1 MANDRSYTA
10 GRFAVMFDQ
19 GGTNAGYVKSV
30 TGGNIKGEVA
40 VHQLGPDNV
49 QKKHLATIVHEPI
62 TVEVGMGMSK
72 SFYEWIQSSFDK
84 GHVTKSG
91 ELVAANFDYE
101 AQSARAFTDA
111 YISEVTIPAL
121 DGSSKEPAYMTV
133 KFDPEKIRYEK
144 RGGEKLTGTLASNQK
159 KWLCSNWRVD
169 ISGLNCTRVAK
180 VDSFTWKQSVIK
192 DEVGMFREATKHP
205 AKVEVPNLK
214 LTISMAD
221 ISDWQDWHRSFVIDG
236 LCTEGDEKEGSIT
249 FLGPDLKEELAE
261 IQLFNVGLISLQQ
274 AKQEANKEEVAR
286 FEVELYVEKMMF
298 NYMGGG
304 T

>member
-10 GRFAVMFDQ
+10 GRFAIMFDQ
-19 GGTNAGYVKSV
+19 GSKNVGYVKSV

-40 VHQLGPDNV
+40 VHNLGPDPF

-62 TVEVGMGMSK
+62 TCEVGMGMSK
-72 SFYEWIQSSFDK
+72 DFYEWIKASFDK

-101 AQSARAFTDA
+101 AQSARTFTDA

-144 RGGEKLTGTLASNQK
+144 RGGEKLTGEAAAVQK
-159 KWLCSNWRVD
+159 KWLCSNWEF
-169 ISGLNCTRVAK
+169 SLGSLPTARVAK
-180 VDSFTWKQSVIK
+180 IDSFTWKQSVIK
-192 DEVGMFREATKHP
+192 DEVGKFREPTKHP

-214 LTISMAD
+214 VTISMAD
-221 ISDWQDWHRSFVIDG
+221 IEAWQTWHRNFVIDG
-236 LCTEGDEKEGSIT
+236 LCSEGDELEGSIT
-249 FLGPDLKEELAE
+249 FLGPDLKEPLAE

-286 FEVELYVEKMMF
+286 FEAELYVEKMTF
-298 NYMGGG
+298 DYLAS
-304 T
+304 

>member
-1 MANDRSYTA
+1 MANARSYTA
-10 GRFAVMFDQ
+10 GRFALMLDQ
-19 GGTNAGYVKSV
+19 SGANAGYVKSV

-49 QKKHLATIVHEPI
+49 QKKHLATITHEPF
-62 TVEVGMGMSK
+62 TVEVGMGMSEE
-72 SFYEWIQSSFDK
+72 FYRWIQASFDK

-91 ELVAANFDYE
+91 EMVAANFDYE
-101 AQSARAFTDA
+101 AQSARTFTEAF
-111 YISEVTIPAL
+111 ISEVTIPAL

-144 RGGEKLTGTLASNQK
+144 RSGEKLKGNLASAQK
-159 KWLCSNWRVD
+159 KWLCSNWRFELG
-169 ISGLNCTRVAK
+169 SLPTSRVAK
-180 VDSFTWKQSVIK
+180 IDSFTWKQAVIK
-192 DEVGMFREATKHP
+192 DEVGQFREPTKHP

-214 LTISMAD
+214 ITVSMAD
-221 ISDWQDWHRSFVIDG
+221 VEQWRQWHQTFVI
-236 LCTEGDEKEGSIT
+236 EGNCAESDELEGSIT

-261 IQLFNVGLISLQQ
+261 IQLFNVGIISLQQ

-286 FEVELYVEKMMF
+286 FEVELYCEKMLF
-298 NYMGGG
+298 QYKPAG